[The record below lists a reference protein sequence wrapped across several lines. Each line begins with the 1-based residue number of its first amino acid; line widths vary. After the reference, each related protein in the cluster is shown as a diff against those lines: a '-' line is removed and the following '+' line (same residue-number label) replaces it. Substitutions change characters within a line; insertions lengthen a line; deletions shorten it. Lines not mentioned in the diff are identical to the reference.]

1 MHKLAI
7 LGRLLYNV
15 NYTLRMKTRILKQLC
30 LFLKTYVCYKELHK
44 SVWGREYVHLI
55 LENKTSSFGEYWR
68 TNT

>member
-15 NYTLRMKTRILKQLC
+15 NNTLRMKTRILKQLC

-44 SVWGREYVHLI
+44 SVWGRECVHLT
-55 LENKTSSFGEYWR
+55 LENKTFKYHEL
-68 TNT
+68 